1 MAVSEQR
8 KMLAGPDA
16 TSSRACAR
24 PRSRS
29 SSSKS
34 LARLAGGSDDEFATM
49 ATLARKVTSS
59 IGLAEVI
66 PVRRSGNG
74 IEPLA
79 SKYLPLSAL
88 ARADGWILVPAESEG
103 YPAGTSVAVRA
114 WP

>member
-1 MAVSEQR
+1 
-8 KMLAGPDA
+8 
-16 TSSRACAR
+16 
-24 PRSRS
+24 
-29 SSSKS
+29 
-34 LARLAGGSDDEFATM
+34 M
-49 ATLARKVTSS
+49 ATLARKVTSG

-74 IEPLA
+74 VEPLA
-79 SKYLPLSAL
+79 TKYLPLSAL